1 MTIIETIE
9 CTPNE
14 ETAFRIA
21 DECCTRMETLY
32 DMEEREFT
40 REHYIVYFTYF
51 VFVENAAVALTPKII
66 DTMENILAQ
75 RVGRGDRIDTF
86 AAKRIAIDY
95 MRRFTDLCGE
105 ELTSESIQKIVLNIE
120 SEFGTQEGSKSPL
133 NLVQLTIDIFNTA
146 NDRFNNARE

>member
-32 DMEEREFT
+32 DMEGREFT

-51 VFVENAAVALTPKII
+51 VCQNLLSFDATCTFSCIFLNFGMCTMFSWFCDSLSGSISCVKKI
-66 DTMENILAQ
+66 TVSL
-75 RVGRGDRIDTF
+75 
-86 AAKRIAIDY
+86 
-95 MRRFTDLCGE
+95 
-105 ELTSESIQKIVLNIE
+105 
-120 SEFGTQEGSKSPL
+120 
-133 NLVQLTIDIFNTA
+133 
-146 NDRFNNARE
+146 

>member
-51 VFVENAAVALTPKII
+51 VFVENAVFRCGLSREKTPPAKP
-66 DTMENILAQ
+66 A
-75 RVGRGDRIDTF
+75 GF
-86 AAKRIAIDY
+86 AGGAN
-95 MRRFTDLCGE
+95 
-105 ELTSESIQKIVLNIE
+105 QK
-120 SEFGTQEGSKSPL
+120 
-133 NLVQLTIDIFNTA
+133 
-146 NDRFNNARE
+146 